1 MYVATFKNPDVF
13 SFSELFNA
21 DGTLVIRLNLSILY
35 WPFLSLNILFHL
47 FISVAT
53 VRVIIVRLIS
63 LLTNVILIIHIFALQ
78 TDHTPCEGTIA
89 GEILHVHLITP
100 LQMAPRIHCNIR
112 FLLSKRLS
120 HQVVSLSSV

>member
-1 MYVATFKNPDVF
+1 MHVATFKNPDIF

-53 VRVIIVRLIS
+53 VRVIFVRLIS
-63 LLTNVILIIHIFALQ
+63 LLTNVILIIHISVLQ
-78 TDHTPCEGTIA
+78 TDHPTRKGTIA
-89 GEILHVHLITP
+89 GKILHVHLITP
-100 LQMAPRIHCNIR
+100 LQMAPRIHC
-112 FLLSKRLS
+112 
-120 HQVVSLSSV
+120 